1 MISEG
6 ETREESWERRSSLEE
21 DELRVLVVV
30 VVDILR
36 NFFASDSAVPFQVK
50 ESLCVGGES
59 VWR

>member
-6 ETREESWERRSSLEE
+6 ETREERWERRSSLEE

-36 NFFASDSAVPFQVK
+36 NF
-50 ESLCVGGES
+50 LI
-59 VWR
+59 